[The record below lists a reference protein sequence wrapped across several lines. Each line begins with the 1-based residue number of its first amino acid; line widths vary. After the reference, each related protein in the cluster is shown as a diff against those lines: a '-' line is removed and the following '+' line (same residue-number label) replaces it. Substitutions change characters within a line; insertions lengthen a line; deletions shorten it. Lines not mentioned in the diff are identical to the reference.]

1 MNKDIKRLY
10 RSRDHRIIAGVCGGI
25 AEYFEI
31 DPTIT
36 RILFL
41 ILGFGMGSGI
51 LIYIIMALVVPLE
64 PVGGGSTDE
73 ASVDRLTERAKETV
87 EKVAGKMEDALAGRH
102 EHRHKD
108 GFRSVFGF
116 ALVLIGLVTFFGI
129 FMPFPHMAWRMIWPI
144 VLVVLGFFIISK
156 N

>member
-25 AEYFEI
+25 AEYFMI
-31 DPTIT
+31 DPTLV
-36 RILFL
+36 RLLF
-41 ILGFGMGSGI
+41 IIFSFGMGSGI
-51 LIYIIMALVVPLE
+51 LAYIIMTLIVPLE
-64 PVGGGSTDE
+64 PIGGNTDE

-87 EKVAGKMEDALAGRH
+87 EKVAGKMENALSGQH
-102 EHRHKD
+102 EQHHKD

-129 FMPFPHMAWRMIWPI
+129 FMPFPHMAWRMIWPVI
-144 VLVVLGFFIISK
+144 LVIIGFFVISR